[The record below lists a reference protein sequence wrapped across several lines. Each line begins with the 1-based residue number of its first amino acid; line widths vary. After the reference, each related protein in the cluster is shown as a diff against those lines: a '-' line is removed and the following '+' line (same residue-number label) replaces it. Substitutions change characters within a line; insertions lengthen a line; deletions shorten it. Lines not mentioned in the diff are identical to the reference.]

1 MEVERTLALETRVE
15 RGMPTVVRA
24 GIVILL
30 LYLFLTGVE
39 LLGEGVGALGKS
51 TQEDLF
57 SGVTNPLAALF
68 VGLLGTVLVQ
78 SSSVSTATI
87 VALVAGGLISVD
99 AAVPMIMGANLG
111 TTVTNTLASLGHVR
125 QDNEFRRAFAAATV
139 HDFFNILA
147 VAVLLPLELATG
159 FLSNSAAWLAETLAG
174 SGGAEF
180 DSPLKEIVEKP
191 AGWIA
196 EIFEGLGLS
205 GNALAGA
212 MILTGLVSIFVAL
225 AFITKNMRALI
236 ADRAERAMNTVLSQG
251 GGMIAMGVGMVIT
264 MAVQSSSITTSVM
277 VPLAA
282 SGVLTLANIY
292 PVTLGANVGT
302 TITALLAALATGSI
316 PALTVAFVHTLF
328 NLCGILLF
336 YPWPRLRR
344 IPLALAEGLAEVA
357 VTRRSAAVAY
367 VAGMFIVMPLCVVLV
382 LR

>member
-1 MEVERTLALETRVE
+1 MALETRVD
-15 RGMPTVVRA
+15 RGMPTLVRA
-24 GIVILL
+24 GLVIML

-39 LLGEGVGALGKS
+39 LLSEGVEALGKS

-57 SGVTNPLAALF
+57 SGTTNPLAALF

-87 VALVAGGLISVD
+87 VALVAGGVVGID

-125 QDNEFRRAFAAATV
+125 EDNEFKRAFAAATV

-147 VAVLLPLELATG
+147 VAILLPLELATG
-159 FLSNSAAWLAETLAG
+159 FLSKSAEWLSEKLVGSAG
-174 SGGAEF
+174 TDF
-180 DSPLKEIVEKP
+180 KSPLKEIVQKP
-191 AGWIA
+191 AGWVVD
-196 EIFEGLGLS
+196 FVSWLGLS
-205 GNALAGA
+205 GNALAVVIIA
-212 MILTGLVSIFVAL
+212 LGLVFIFVSL

-236 ADRAERAMNTVLSQG
+236 ANRAERALNSVLSHSG
-251 GGMIAMGVGMVIT
+251 GLVAMGVGLVIT
-264 MAVQSSSITTSVM
+264 MAVQSSSITTSVL

-302 TITALLAALATGSI
+302 TITALLAALATGS
-316 PALTVAFVHTLF
+316 PAALTVAFVHTLF
-328 NLCGILLF
+328 NISGILIF
-336 YPWPRLRR
+336 YPAPRLRR
-344 IPLALAEGLAEVA
+344 IPLVMAETVSEMA
-357 VTRRSAAVAY
+357 VRNRTAAVAY
-367 VAGMFIVMPLCVVLV
+367 VGGMFILLPVCGVLI

>member
-1 MEVERTLALETRVE
+1 MALETRVH
-15 RGMPTVVRA
+15 RGMPTLVRA
-24 GIVILL
+24 GLVVML

-39 LLGEGVGALGKS
+39 LLSEGVESLGKS

-57 SGVTNPLAALF
+57 SGATNPLAALF

-87 VALVAGGLISVD
+87 VALVAGGLIGID

-125 QDNEFRRAFAAATV
+125 QDNEFKRAFAAATV

-147 VAVLLPLELATG
+147 VAILLPLELATG
-159 FLSNSAAWLAETLAG
+159 FLSSSAEWLSEKLVGSAG
-174 SGGAEF
+174 TDF
-180 DSPLKEIVEKP
+180 KSPLKEIVQRP
-191 AGWIA
+191 AGWVA
-196 EIFEGLGLS
+196 ELFADLGLD
-205 GNALAGA
+205 GNALGVV
-212 MILTGLVSIFVAL
+212 MIITGLGFIFVSL

-236 ADRAERAMNTVLSQG
+236 ADRAERALNRVLSTS
-251 GGMIAMGVGMVIT
+251 GGMVAMGVGLVIT

-282 SGVLTLANIY
+282 SGVLTLPNIY

-302 TITALLAALATGSI
+302 TITALLAALATGS
-316 PALTVAFVHTLF
+316 PAALTVAFVHTLF
-328 NLCGILLF
+328 NVCGILIF
-336 YPWPRLRR
+336 YPLPRLRR
-344 IPLALAEGLAEVA
+344 IPLVMAEHMADLAVR
-357 VTRRSAAVAY
+357 RRSAAVAY
-367 VAGMFIVMPLCVVLV
+367 VGGMFIVMPLCVVVV